1 MVPNLLRR
9 KKKLVFP
16 LVRVDDRLLH
26 GQVIVGWVEAL
37 HLNPV
42 LVACDRVLRDP
53 HLADTLRSLIP
64 PGIVGDIVSLEAVA
78 EMWQDGELKNG
89 RPMIVLEHP
98 VDALKLIR
106 SGAPMKTL
114 TLGGMHFREDR
125 IEFLP
130 YIFVSEWDR
139 VTLREIRQAGVTI
152 FCQDLPAT
160 KPVPLNE

>member
-1 MVPNLLRR
+1 MVPNLLWR

-16 LVRVDDRLLH
+16 FVRVDDRLLH

-42 LVACDRVLRDP
+42 LVACDRVLRDTP
-53 HLADTLRSLIP
+53 FADTLRSLIP
-64 PGIVGDIVSLEAVA
+64 AGTIGDIISLEAAA
-78 EMWQDGELKNG
+78 EMWRNGELKNG

-106 SGAPMKTL
+106 LGVPMKTL

-125 IEFLP
+125 TEFLP
-130 YIFVSEWDR
+130 YIFISEWDQ
-139 VTLREIRQAGVTI
+139 VTLREIRQAGVSI